1 MQSFTAITKNSIT
14 IALLAFIVSGCGPMN
29 AQPISFGSQAYFF
42 DAGAINSKLAKGKYR
57 ITPDLVYSEE
67 LGYGWTSKNL
77 KEFYHEATEESRG
90 DFLVDGVIGNEIGF
104 KADLPSGDWWLS
116 IWFEGGVKD
125 SVSTI
130 ITIQGEKQN
139 FDLQAFQPHTE
150 AREKI
155 QKMYRVVQ
163 KKVEVGDNGLILNV
177 SGQDDDVRLLGIG
190 LVPLEKP
197 QNQKQEEL
205 FSLIKQTGSLNS
217 DQNIESVRKQL
228 AEVKNQTE
236 NKNFVAHWDNQL
248 GILSKAEEFFYLR
261 GWSWASD
268 STNMSLFD
276 HLHQSVM
283 IYDGILA
290 IENAEDHPLYERALW
305 YRGRLLYWLYLER
318 GGNNEKRGAD
328 RDLRKIYQKYSD
340 NDLVAMYNGKKI
352 DVPDEFDEVPKEA
365 NTPEWASTQWELTNR
380 LKSIV
385 DWWVNE
391 QQDENGEFGG
401 KFGDDVEILRW
412 WSPLILSGDQTTYK
426 GWKKLADGVWNSSK
440 VKNGYAKKPSDVE
453 HSSEFISDT
462 APLMVLYNDDPVYAD
477 RLAYSS
483 DYFQNLWTGY
493 NDEGYRFFKSAWFS
507 SSEIEMEE
515 PKNRDVSYNA
525 RAAKAVR
532 YYSWKTNDLDTK
544 KALIEWA
551 DAWLNISKS
560 TQKGKPEGI
569 IPPSVEYPSG
579 NINGNEPTW
588 YVANMYWDYFDWN
601 GSRGILDQLLFTWT
615 FTGEDKYLDPLM
627 VHLDLVKEYKGE
639 LGTENNEFEIG
650 SREWVAYELGTSD
663 NFWNVVEN
671 WRLLSGDTS
680 YDNLILEHGSDL
692 IKYRITKN
700 EKYLVAAMEPYL
712 ETVRYN
718 KPMLTSEVIHTDRV
732 YIKEP
737 KEREAGILQGM
748 ITGFGA
754 DESASPYIAVS
765 WENASRDITY
775 LVTDSD
781 SSSLK
786 IKLYSFSENE
796 EDLTM
801 RLWQLSK
808 GKYVFTQS
816 IQGNQEE
823 KTIEVSKRGERF
835 PVKIPPHQLI
845 ELEIIPSHIKK

>member
-1 MQSFTAITKNSIT
+1 MQSFTVIIKRSIT
-14 IALLAFIVSGCGPMN
+14 VALLAFIVAGCNPMK
-29 AQPISFGSQAYFF
+29 AQPINFGSQPYFF
-42 DAGAINSKLAKGKYR
+42 DAGAINSNLAEGKYLV
-57 ITPDLVYSEE
+57 TPDLVYSEE
-67 LGYGWTSKNL
+67 LGYGWTSVNL

-90 DFLVDGVIGNEIGF
+90 DFLVDGVIGSEVGF
-104 KADLPSGDWWLS
+104 KADIPSGDWWLT
-116 IWFEGGVKD
+116 IWFEGGIED
-125 SVSTI
+125 SVAST
-130 ITIQGEKQN
+130 ITIQREIQN

-150 AREKI
+150 AREDI
-155 QKMYRVVQ
+155 QKMYRLVQ
-163 KKVEVGDNGLILNV
+163 KKVRVGDDGLALNIT
-177 SGQDDDVRLLGIG
+177 GNKDQVRLLGIG
-190 LVPLEKP
+190 LVPAQEA

-205 FSLIKQTGSLNS
+205 LSLIKRTGLLTS
-217 DQNIESVRKQL
+217 DQNIESVRRQL
-228 AEVKNQTE
+228 AEMKNQPG
-236 NKNFVAHWDNQL
+236 NANFVSHWDNQL

-290 IENAEDHPLYERALW
+290 MENAEEHPLYERALW

-328 RDLRKIYQKYSD
+328 RDIAILYQSHSD
-340 NDLVAMYNGKKI
+340 NDLVAMYSGKKF
-352 DVPDEFDEVPKEA
+352 DSPDEFDVIPKKA
-365 NTPEWASTQWELTNR
+365 NTPEWAATQWELTNR

-385 DWWVNE
+385 DWWVNV

-493 NDEGYRFFKSAWFS
+493 NNNGNRFFKSAWFS
-507 SSEIEMEE
+507 SSEVEMEE

-532 YYSWKTNDLDTK
+532 YYSWKTNDSDTK
-544 KALIEWA
+544 TALIEWA
-551 DAWLNISKS
+551 DSWLSISKS

-569 IPPSVEYPSG
+569 IPPSVEYPSE

-588 YVANMYWDYFDWN
+588 YLANMYWDYFDWS
-601 GSRGILDQLLFTWT
+601 GSNAILDQLLFTWT
-615 FTGEDKYLDPLM
+615 FTGDNKYLEPLIQ
-627 VHLDLVKEYKGE
+627 HLDLLVKYKDE
-639 LGTENNEFEIG
+639 LDSDRNPYEEG
-650 SREWVAYELGTSD
+650 SEGWASYIFGNKSQ
-663 NFWNVVEN
+663 FWNVVEN
-671 WRLLSGDTS
+671 WRLLSGNKA
-680 YDNLILEHGSDL
+680 YDDLILEHGSDL

-700 EKYLVAAMEPYL
+700 EKYLVEAMKPYL
-712 ETVRYN
+712 ETVRVN
-718 KPMLTSEVIHTDRV
+718 VPMLTSEVIHTDRV
-732 YIKEP
+732 FIKDP
-737 KEREAGILQGM
+737 GVREAGILQGM

-754 DESASPYIAVS
+754 DESSSPYIAVS
-765 WENASRDITY
+765 WEKASRDLTF

-781 SSSLK
+781 STHLN
-786 IKLYSFSENE
+786 IDMYSFSESSE
-796 EDLTM
+796 STTM
-801 RLWQLSK
+801 RIWQLKK
-808 GKYVFTQS
+808 GSYQVLKKVNDKT
-816 IQGNQEE
+816 E
-823 KTIEVSKRGERF
+823 TIEIEVKNRGDRF
-835 PVKIPPHQLI
+835 
-845 ELEIIPSHIKK
+845 EIDIPSQVTVSVSISPAKNK